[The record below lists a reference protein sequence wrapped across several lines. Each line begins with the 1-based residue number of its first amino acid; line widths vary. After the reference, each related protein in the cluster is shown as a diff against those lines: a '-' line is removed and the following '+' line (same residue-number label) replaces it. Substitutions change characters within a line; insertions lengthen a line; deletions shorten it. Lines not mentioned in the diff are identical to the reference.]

1 MTAMV
6 FLSVREAANQRAE
19 SSTFAFPSHRSRSI
33 HLPLRVS
40 LKNELSLSFSLSLFF
55 SLLVPIFFSK
65 SFPSGRHLSPRNSS
79 SLFVPSSFG
88 ERMKR
93 KA

>member
-19 SSTFAFPSHRSRSI
+19 SSTVYFCISFAQITIDSSSSS
-33 HLPLRVS
+33 RVS
-40 LKNELSLSFSLSLFF
+40 EKRTFSLFF